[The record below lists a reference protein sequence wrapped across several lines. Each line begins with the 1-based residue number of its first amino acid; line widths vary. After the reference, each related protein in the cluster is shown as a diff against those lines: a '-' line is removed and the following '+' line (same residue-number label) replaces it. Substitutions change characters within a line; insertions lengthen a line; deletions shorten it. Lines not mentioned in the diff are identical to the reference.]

1 MPRDAGGGKLL
12 VEYCIRVTAGWQ
24 IADVLQPFARGAAA
38 ILEKSA
44 FTAEPFLCIA
54 VRRSFAIG
62 CACHN
67 LPHIDRGAGF

>member
-1 MPRDAGGGKLL
+1 M
-12 VEYCIRVTAGWQ
+12 TAGWQ

-44 FTAEPFLCIA
+44 FTAELFLCIGI
-54 VRRSFAIG
+54 RRSFGVG

-67 LPHIDRGAGF
+67 PPHIEKDAGF

>member
-1 MPRDAGGGKLL
+1 M
-12 VEYCIRVTAGWQ
+12 TAGWQ

-54 VRRSFAIG
+54 VRRSLGVGFA
-62 CACHN
+62 
-67 LPHIDRGAGF
+67 RGIILLILTGARDFRDTENIFAFIVGKV

>member
-1 MPRDAGGGKLL
+1 M
-12 VEYCIRVTAGWQ
+12 TAGWQ

-54 VRRSFAIG
+54 VRRSLGVG
-62 CACHN
+62 CARAII
-67 LPHIDRGAGF
+67 LLILKGARDFRDAGNISAFVIGKV